1 MAWAHTVSDVDCQ
14 ARALEDELWRND
26 ERQAVL
32 MMQDRPW
39 SNSYGDVGADEA
51 GSPRHSLVDFDP

>member
-1 MAWAHTVSDVDCQ
+1 MAWAHTVSDVDCR
-14 ARALEDELWRND
+14 ARAADELWRND

-39 SNSYGDVGADEA
+39 SNSYGDVVQMR
-51 GSPRHSLVDFDP
+51 RHSLVDFDP

>member
-1 MAWAHTVSDVDCQ
+1 MAWAHTVSDVDC
-14 ARALEDELWRND
+14 REDEPWRND

-32 MMQDRPW
+32 VMQDRPW